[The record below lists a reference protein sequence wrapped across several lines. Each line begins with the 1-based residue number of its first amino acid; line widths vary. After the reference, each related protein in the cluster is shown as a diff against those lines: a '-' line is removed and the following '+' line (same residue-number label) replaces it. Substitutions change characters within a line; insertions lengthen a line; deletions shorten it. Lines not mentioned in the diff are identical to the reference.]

1 MKTKCRN
8 LLLLII
14 ICMGCTESDNTFQG
28 EDNRSE
34 FFKPVDPKTE
44 VNRFSRELNI
54 NGQNI
59 EGEMPIATNMD
70 NTFVNGFTSSASI
83 TSDNFLFLPVTF
95 TDENDVVEALVHIKN
110 ADNYWQIPVTPINN
124 STNLQI
130 GIPSH
135 VLNGTFIV
143 DYVLKKSDGA
153 TSQILE
159 TQVGIVSPESECSGF
174 SFPTI
179 SGSDGL
185 TVKTY
190 TLPDIGAGN
199 LTITYNTFTIPDRV
213 DVRYNDQWV
222 ESTGDLLS
230 EGEAPPVKE
239 CRSVSTGDG
248 FIGTANSFDLAFD
261 TNISNKLDIY
271 VSGCLNNGTQW
282 TVTVSCP
289 QNDVTSA
296 LWYEKL
302 PDCPCSLSE
311 IPENNQTPGFNGE
324 WIICNEASQIYHLG
338 ARSEIRWIPNQV
350 GNSGQQCTYDAT
362 GNLITSGIAAGSPDL
377 VSPGS
382 CGSNDFINQ
391 LAADN
396 LCEFSAHCLSDVK
409 PWQKNNNETL
419 PCTSYLKLWPANQ
432 GECGNSNPVND
443 INHLTNI
450 IGNMSCEEVTTLFQI
465 GSSAENADFSIVPAE
480 LILYLSGQNKN
491 TPANLLEMLNAV
503 ANQLNCGNNDNEQC
517 KVLEKAIKNLTS

>member
-1 MKTKCRN
+1 
-8 LLLLII
+8 
-14 ICMGCTESDNTFQG
+14 MGCSESDNTFQG

-70 NTFVNGFTSSASI
+70 NTIVSGFTTSASI
-83 TSDNFLFLPVTF
+83 TNDNFLFLPVTF
-95 TDENDVVEALVHIKN
+95 ADENNVVEALVHIKN
-110 ADNYWQIPVTPINN
+110 ADNYWKIPVTPINN

-143 DYVLKKSDGA
+143 DYLLKKSDGT

-248 FIGTANSFDLAFD
+248 FIGTANSFELAFD

-296 LWYEKL
+296 LWYEEL

-311 IPENNQTPGFNGE
+311 IPENNQTPGFDGR
-324 WIICNEASQIYHLG
+324 WSDSFCYQIFTDTYHYG
-338 ARSEIRWIPNQV
+338 AETEIRWIPTTQ
-350 GNSGQQCTYDAT
+350 GAGQQCTYDSN
-362 GNLITSGIAAGSPDL
+362 GNLITSGIAAGSPDRR
-377 VSPGS
+377 SPGGCFPNPEHTS
-382 CGSNDFINQ
+382 
-391 LAADN
+391 L
-396 LCEFSAHCLSDVK
+396 DVK
-409 PWQKNNNETL
+409 PWESNNDSTIACIE
-419 PCTSYLKLWPANQ
+419 YLKRWPSNQ
-432 GECGNSNPVND
+432 GNCGNSNPVND
-443 INHLTNI
+443 INHITNL

-465 GSSAENADFSIVPAE
+465 GSSAENADFSIVPVE

-491 TPANLLEMLNAV
+491 TPTNLLEMLNAV
-503 ANQLNCGNNDNEQC
+503 ANQLNCSNNDNEQC